1 MDRSSSYSPSKIGSF
16 GSDEQIS
23 GLNEQIPGPGQSYL
37 SDIGPTVWER
47 VLTPTVVQRMEAL
60 AGGWGLFLAFRQGNS
75 MFLAFQYGVL
85 YVLSFATVIT
95 AVATALALV
104 LWLVMIVGRSVWRLL
119 R

>member
-47 VLTPTVVQRMEAL
+47 SVSYKRCSHTQSEGP
-60 AGGWGLFLAFRQGNS
+60 N
-75 MFLAFQYGVL
+75 
-85 YVLSFATVIT
+85 
-95 AVATALALV
+95 LV
-104 LWLVMIVGRSVWRLL
+104 
-119 R
+119 